1 MPAEFKYLDTIEDFE
16 ELLDVSDERP
26 VTVYKHS
33 STCGISAHLMEEMM
47 AVDGKVNVV
56 VVQRSR
62 ELSDHIARRS
72 GIRHQSPQAFVF
84 SGRKV
89 RYQASHYAID
99 ASEINKNL
107 KQ

>member
-1 MPAEFKYLDTIEDFE
+1 MPAEFKYLESIDDFE
-16 ELLDVSDERP
+16 ELLRVSDERP

-33 STCGISAHLMEEMM
+33 ATCGISAHLLEEMM
-47 AVDGKVNVV
+47 AVDGNVNVV

-62 ELSDHIARRS
+62 ELSDHIARKS

-84 SGRKV
+84 RDRKV
-89 RYQASHYAID
+89 RYQASHYAINPSD
-99 ASEINKNL
+99 INKNL